1 MEIPRRQAAP
11 LQVTAEVLTE
21 TGRAAEPDVT
31 VLPLR
36 RQLAQAFGRQPPAF
50 AGDQHVQA
58 HPARSAS
65 SRMRS
70 MKPRSG
76 ALVQ

>member
-1 MEIPRRQAAP
+1 MEIPRRRTAP

-36 RQLAQAFGRQPPAF
+36 RQLAQAFGVSRPPSLATSTCRRTR
-50 AGDQHVQA
+50 
-58 HPARSAS
+58 ARSAS

-70 MKPRSG
+70 MKHWSG